1 MIAAVVVAFRR
12 PGSLARTLAS
22 VASIDDVV
30 VVNVTDD
37 VDVSHVATAHGARV
51 VATTDNVGFGRAVNV
66 GVDAL
71 ADRSTRVLVL
81 NDDVEVRALPAGGE
95 ATIGAHVLVPVHE
108 DRDGRQR
115 NPLHPLPTP
124 SAFAR
129 WWVAGI
135 RRYETTLLA
144 ANGSATLISREVL
157 DAVPFPEDYFL
168 YWEEVSWYWRLHDLG
183 IAPTYSPSFVVSRP
197 PGSAELGDLKSR
209 LLGANL
215 VRLGRERY
223 GQPGRVGYFALGVC
237 WVLRLLATDLISPK
251 RGARW
256 RARRWMMVGLVD
268 GLLGRPPGERR

>member
-12 PGSLARTLAS
+12 PDALGRTLRSLAP
-22 VASIDDVV
+22 VDDVV

-37 VDVSHVATAHGARV
+37 VNVSDVAAAHGARV
-51 VATTDNVGFGRAVNV
+51 VPTKDNVGFGRAVNL

-81 NDDVEVRALPAGGE
+81 NDDVEVRALPARE
-95 ATIGAHVLVPVHE
+95 DVTYGAHVLVPVHE

-115 NPLHPLPTP
+115 SPLHPLPTP
-124 SAFAR
+124 FAFAR

-135 RRYETTLLA
+135 RSNGTAPLA
-144 ANGSATLISREVL
+144 ANGAATLVSREIL

-168 YWEEVSWYWRLHDLG
+168 YWEEVSWYWRLHDRG
-183 IAPTYSPSFVVSRP
+183 IAPTYSPSFVVARR

-215 VRLGRERY
+215 VRLGLERY
-223 GQPGRVGYFALGVC
+223 GQRGRAGYFALGMC
-237 WVLRLLATDLISPK
+237 WVLRLLATDLLSAELC
-251 RGARW
+251 ARW
-256 RARRWMMVGLVD
+256 RARRSMVIGLVD
-268 GLLGRPPGERR
+268 GLLGWPSEAQR